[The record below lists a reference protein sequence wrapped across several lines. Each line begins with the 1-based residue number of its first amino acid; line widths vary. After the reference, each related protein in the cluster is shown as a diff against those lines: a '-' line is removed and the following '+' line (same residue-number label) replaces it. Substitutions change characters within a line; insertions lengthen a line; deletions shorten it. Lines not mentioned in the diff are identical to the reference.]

1 MSSALADIFHKA
13 AELNVSDP
21 RRGDNVVSLPAGSE
35 VIACGDI
42 HGHRANLNRIIA
54 YADLPA
60 RPERQLVLQEIVHGP
75 PDQRT
80 GHDRSVDVLLR
91 AARLKIAQPGQ
102 VTFLLGNHDIAQ
114 ASGNEIT
121 KAGRGVCE
129 SFILGVRFAVGPDAA
144 DEVLEAVKAFLLS
157 LPLAARCPGGTL
169 LCHTLPTPQR
179 MALAGEDIPAGA
191 YTPESIH
198 RGGPVYEWT
207 WGRKQTPEQIDRLAE
222 HLGVSYFVLAH
233 QHIPT
238 GHEVLSPRAILLTSE
253 HDRGAILQ
261 FSADTALTEQ
271 TALAALKPIAAL
283 AAGS

>member
-1 MSSALADIFHKA
+1 VSSGLADIFHSA
-13 AELNVSDP
+13 AELNTSDP
-21 RRGDNVVSLPAGSE
+21 RRRDNVVSLPPGSE
-35 VIACGDI
+35 VIACGDL
-42 HGHRANLNRIIA
+42 HGHRANLNKIIA

-75 PDQRT
+75 PDERT

-91 AARLKIAQPGQ
+91 AARLKVARPGQ

-114 ASGNEIT
+114 AIGNEIT

-129 SFILGVRFAVGPDAA
+129 SFIQGVRYAVGPDQAE
-144 DEVLEAVKAFLLS
+144 EVLQAVNAFLLS

-179 MALAGEDIPAGA
+179 MALAGKDIPGGP
-191 YTPESIH
+191 YTPESIR

-253 HDRGAILQ
+253 HDRGSVLRFA
-261 FSADTALTEQ
+261 SDAALTEP
-271 TALAALKPIAAL
+271 TALAGLKPIAAL
-283 AAGS
+283 DAGS